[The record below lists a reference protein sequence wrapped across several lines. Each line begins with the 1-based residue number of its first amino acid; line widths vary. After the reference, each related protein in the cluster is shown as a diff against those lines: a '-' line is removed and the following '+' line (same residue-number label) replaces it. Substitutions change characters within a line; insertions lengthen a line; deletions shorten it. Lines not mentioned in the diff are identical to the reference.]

1 MNMMINMMNKLR
13 KVIVLKAILSTR
25 LQLVLQANT
34 AMIVSYIRW
43 TISYP

>member
-25 LQLVLQANT
+25 LQLDHQANT

-43 TISYP
+43 TIA